1 MVRGHLL
8 LLRAFF
14 HFSRICNVLVF
25 DLCVVYVFKSDLWIL
40 QTWYCCD
47 PTAAPTFVNVAGI
60 VLAYAGGVG
69 TEETCTHFP
78 RIRAGVSWFP
88 RNRPKTIDFMSKLT
102 VRTIPRTPRGEGR
115 QEQNKSVLKYSW
127 GRDVHALPQRQVFSI
142 LVFGGQTTHGHVMSL
157 KSI

>member
-1 MVRGHLL
+1 MFV
-8 LLRAFF
+8 
-14 HFSRICNVLVF
+14 VF
-25 DLCVVYVFKSDLWIL
+25 VISEFCKLDIAVH
-40 QTWYCCD
+40 

-78 RIRAGVSWFP
+78 RIRAGIGT
-88 RNRPKTIDFMSKLT
+88 KTIDFMSTLT

-127 GRDVHALPQRQVFSI
+127 GRDGMHCHRDRYFR
-142 LVFGGQTTHGHVMSL
+142 F
-157 KSI
+157 